1 MEFEVKSKR
10 EHCPDCDGVAVQ
22 NHVLMRPGR
31 DVAVFV
37 ECASCGAFVARYT
50 LKAYT
55 GNDPYLSFL
64 RLMRQRRMASG
75 SQARATA
82 ESYQEELREEF
93 RLAKEIATAREE
105 TRDLDEL
112 LEDLDSLGEI

>member
-1 MEFEVKSKR
+1 MELEVRSKR
-10 EHCPDCDGVAVQ
+10 EHCPDCDGVTME

-37 ECASCGAFVARYT
+37 ACSACGAFVARYS

-55 GNDPYLSFL
+55 CDDPYRSFL

-75 SQARATA
+75 SLARDTA
-82 ESYQEELREEF
+82 ESFREELMEEF
-93 RLAKEIATAREE
+93 RTAKEISAGREE
-105 TRDLDEL
+105 TRDLEEL
-112 LEDLDSLGEI
+112 MDDLDSLGEV